1 MPRDRHVTEVAIGAA
16 PPEDAQMDAQMPPA
30 PPGAELYI
38 GVMSGTSLDGVDVV
52 LADLSSEQVRLVAH
66 LRRDFAPE
74 LLTVLTALQS
84 SAKDE
89 LHRSAIAA
97 QHLAHTYALAI
108 TELLHRSGTE
118 PSQVLAAGIHG
129 QTVRH
134 RPEAGYTIQ
143 LNAPATVAEL
153 TGIDVIADFRSR
165 DVAAGGQGAPLVPGF
180 HAALFRA
187 PFARAVVNIGGVANL
202 TGLPAL
208 AAAMPVVGFD
218 CGPGNALIDLWTARH
233 RGTAFDAGGA
243 WAADGHTHA
252 GLLEQL
258 RKEAFFERAPPKS
271 TGRDLFNAGWLDRKL
286 EACDPGSQIE
296 PADVQ
301 ATLTR
306 LTACGIADALRRFW
320 PHAHEVVV
328 CGGGA
333 FNATL
338 MRMLAEECAPLPVAS
353 SATLGVAPDHVES
366 LAFAWLARAHVLGR
380 TGNLPAVTGARGE
393 RILGAHYP
401 K

>member
-1 MPRDRHVTEVAIGAA
+1 LPQDVGVTEPATNDASADEAQLVTSGA
-16 PPEDAQMDAQMPPA
+16 E
-30 PPGAELYI
+30 AELYI

-52 LADLSSEQVRLVAH
+52 LADLSAGQVRLVNH

-74 LLTVLTALQS
+74 LLTVLSALQS
-84 SAKDE
+84 STKDE
-89 LHRSAIAA
+89 LHRAAIAA

-118 PSQVLAAGIHG
+118 PGQVRAAGIHG

-134 RPEAGYTIQ
+134 RPDAGYTIQ

-202 TGLPAL
+202 TGLPAV
-208 AAAMPVVGFD
+208 AADLPVVGFD
-218 CGPGNALIDLWTARH
+218 CGPGNVLIDLWAMRH
-233 RGTAFDAGGA
+233 RGTPYDADGA
-243 WAADGHTHA
+243 WAGDGHTNA
-252 GLLEQL
+252 RLLEAL
-258 RKEAFFERAPPKS
+258 LTEPFFTREPPKS
-271 TGRDLFNAGWLDRKL
+271 TGRDLFNAYWLDRKL
-286 EACDPGSQIE
+286 EGCDPGSVIE
-296 PADVQ
+296 LVDVQ

-306 LTACGIADALRRFW
+306 LTACSIANSLRQFW
-320 PHAHEVVV
+320 PHAHEVLV

-333 FNATL
+333 FNACL
-338 MRMLAEECAPLPVAS
+338 MRMLAEECSPIPVS
-353 SATLGVAPDHVES
+353 SCATLGIAPDHVEA
-366 LAFAWLARAHVLGR
+366 LAFAWLARAHVEGR
-380 TGNLPAVTGARGE
+380 TGNLPAVTGARGG
-393 RILGAHYP
+393 RVLGAHYP
-401 K
+401 R